1 MTSRSSGLTKNQSL
15 VLGALSETGTPMSA
29 YDILDRLRDSGL
41 RAPLQIYRALE
52 KLVDQGAVHR
62 LESMNAFV
70 ACSHAKCHDAGLV
83 AFAICDECGTVSE
96 FSDAEVSKR
105 LGAWTRRNRF
115 TATKT
120 TIEIRGAC
128 SACSAA

>member
-1 MTSRSSGLTKNQSL
+1 MTSQPSGLTRNQSL

-70 ACSHAKCHDAGLV
+70 ACSHAKCHDTGLV
-83 AFAICDECGTVSE
+83 AFAICDGCGTVSE

-105 LGAWTRRNRF
+105 LGAWTRRNNF
-115 TATKT
+115 SATKT
-120 TIEIRGAC
+120 TIEIRGEC
-128 SACSAA
+128 SACSMA

>member
-1 MTSRSSGLTKNQSL
+1 MTSQPSGLTKNQSL
-15 VLGALSETGTPMSA
+15 VLGALNEEGTPMSA

-70 ACSHAKCHDAGLV
+70 ACSHAKCHDMGLV

-128 SACSAA
+128 SACSMA

>member
-1 MTSRSSGLTKNQSL
+1 MISQPSGLTRNQSL
-15 VLGALSETGTPMSA
+15 VLGALSEAGTPMSA

-52 KLVDQGAVHR
+52 KLVDQGVVHR

-70 ACSHAKCHDAGLV
+70 ACSHAQCHDTGLV
-83 AFAICDECGTVSE
+83 AFAICDGCGTVSE

-105 LGAWTRRNRF
+105 LGAWSRRNHF
-115 TATKT
+115 SATKT

-128 SACSAA
+128 SACSSA